1 MFEFAACKSALEAL
15 LLYWTEA
22 RAARFAN
29 DKKSEI
35 YRCDR
40 YNNKK
45 QNDEKK
51 SGKLVVCCWEGWA
64 GLRRRQKSFFEVFKR
79 ALMAFCFQNIKN
91 FRLQSAFDG
100 MRE

>member
-1 MFEFAACKSALEAL
+1 LGKPCIELFWEIVFFCFEKSSRELDVFEFAAFKSALEAL

-40 YNNKK
+40 FKNKK

-51 SGKLVVCCWEGWA
+51 SGKVSCELLGRLGWA
-64 GLRRRQKSFFEVFKR
+64 KASAKI
-79 ALMAFCFQNIKN
+79 CF
-91 FRLQSAFDG
+91 
-100 MRE
+100 

>member
-1 MFEFAACKSALEAL
+1 METILNCLGKLFFVCLEKSSRELDVFEFAACKSALEAL

-40 YNNKK
+40 YKNKK
-45 QNDEKK
+45 QNKTM
-51 SGKLVVCCWEGWA
+51 
-64 GLRRRQKSFFEVFKR
+64 R
-79 ALMAFCFQNIKN
+79 KN
-91 FRLQSAFDG
+91 
-100 MRE
+100 RES